1 MKTARKHVRLA
12 IEFVNQDEVGEARAM
27 LRQELVRQM
36 EQMFPDLAAQD
47 EMQALK
53 REIET
58 EG

>member
-1 MKTARKHVRLA
+1 
-12 IEFVNQDEVGEARAM
+12 M